1 MVLFWG
7 VRPEWEITWLPFL
20 LPLGVELFLVAS
32 SATSAVLT
40 ALSLDSSFLES
51 FFSAAY
57 AALLRSSRDLCA
69 GDFFDDDLDLDDDS
83 FSSVDLLD
91 EDFSRWLETES
102 PREFLEAWVGAPEPL
117 TSRADGMLAPRRFN
131 VKWVVLAGGSQFG
144 LLAVL
149 AYSAVGFK
157 LSAVSPEL
165 TLSLTQL

>member
-117 TSRADGMLAPRRFN
+117 TSRADGMLAPREFN
-131 VKWVVLAGGSQFG
+131 VKWVSFSWRLSVWPTGSAG
-144 LLAVL
+144 LL
-149 AYSAVGFK
+149 SCWF
-157 LSAVSPEL
+157 
-165 TLSLTQL
+165 

>member
-69 GDFFDDDLDLDDDS
+69 GDFFDEDLDLDDDS

-91 EDFSRWLETES
+91 EDFSR
-102 PREFLEAWVGAPEPL
+102 
-117 TSRADGMLAPRRFN
+117 
-131 VKWVVLAGGSQFG
+131 
-144 LLAVL
+144 
-149 AYSAVGFK
+149 
-157 LSAVSPEL
+157 
-165 TLSLTQL
+165 

>member
-1 MVLFWG
+1 METIFLIVGTQLCRDRSNYCGQQICGIFEYTKTKINIPVFMVLFWG

-91 EDFSRWLETES
+91 EDFSR
-102 PREFLEAWVGAPEPL
+102 
-117 TSRADGMLAPRRFN
+117 
-131 VKWVVLAGGSQFG
+131 
-144 LLAVL
+144 
-149 AYSAVGFK
+149 
-157 LSAVSPEL
+157 
-165 TLSLTQL
+165 